1 VLTFAIYFFFFSGS
15 PSEDS
20 DLEDDDETDDNG
32 DDENYNEVNIS
43 FHDREVILAGYE
55 FCHKEALRFLVEEEQ
70 LGPEHPAVRELTAHL
85 SSRRN
90 TIDCSQVLTNY
101 LLLSSHSADSI
112 NV

>member
-1 VLTFAIYFFFFSGS
+1 VLILSYFFFVSGS

-20 DLEDDDETDDNG
+20 DLEDDDEVD

>member
-1 VLTFAIYFFFFSGS
+1 
-15 PSEDS
+15 
-20 DLEDDDETDDNG
+20 LEDDDEEDD
-32 DDENYNEVNIS
+32 DDDDDDNYNEVDIS

-55 FCHKEALRFLVEEEQ
+55 FCHKEALRFLVEEEH

-90 TIDCSQVLTNY
+90 TIDFSQVLTNY
-101 LLLSSHSADSI
+101 LLLSSASADAI

>member
-1 VLTFAIYFFFFSGS
+1 MSYIYFFFVSGS

-20 DLEDDDETDDNG
+20 DLEDDDEDDDG

-55 FCHKEALRFLVEEEQ
+55 FCHKEALRFLVEEEH

-85 SSRRN
+85 SSQRN

>member
-1 VLTFAIYFFFFSGS
+1 S

-20 DLEDDDETDDNG
+20 DLEDDDE
-32 DDENYNEVNIS
+32 DDENYNEVGIS

-101 LLLSSHSADSI
+101 LLLSSPSADSV

>member
-1 VLTFAIYFFFFSGS
+1 MVLNFVFLFVPGS

-20 DLEDDDETDDNG
+20 DLEDDDEVDDNG

-55 FCHKEALRFLVEEEQ
+55 FCHKEALRFLVEEEH